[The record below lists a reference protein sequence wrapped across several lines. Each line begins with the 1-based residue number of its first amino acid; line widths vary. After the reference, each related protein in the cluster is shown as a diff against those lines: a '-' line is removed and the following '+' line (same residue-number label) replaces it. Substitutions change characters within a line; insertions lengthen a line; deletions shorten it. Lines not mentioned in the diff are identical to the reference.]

1 MESEIRLVELLY
13 QINRRVWKLISPV
26 FKREQL
32 SITELLVLKIM
43 SRKKTSRVT
52 ELATMIGVPSSTI
65 TGILDRLVQQGFL
78 QRSQDP
84 SDRRSVCMTATPK
97 LETFMRNW
105 TAPIEAMLRA
115 RLRSLAESRKKRL
128 TEDLQFLLESLE
140 QEGDD
145 NDKSHQAIE
154 SARRGR

>member
-13 QINRRVWKLISPV
+13 QINRRVWKLFSPIV
-26 FKREQL
+26 RREQL

-52 ELATMIGVPSSTI
+52 ELATVIGVPSSTV

-78 QRSQDP
+78 RRSQDP

-97 LETFMRNW
+97 LESFIRNW
-105 TAPIEAMLRA
+105 TAPIEEMLRA
-115 RLRSLAESRKKRL
+115 RLRPMAESRKKRL

-145 NDKSHQAIE
+145 HEKPHHSTE
-154 SARRGR
+154 SARRGT